1 MGSKGNILLG
11 VTMQVQYRYILL
23 CIGFTRCL
31 YLVLFGQGSAYDV
44 ICLMGT
50 LCDMYIMCLESHYVA
65 VLDYHRGW
73 LKCYVQAW
81 CLEEQWQLLLQ
92 ATETGQGFRSG
103 WIVLDMG
110 LCLTLKVVCNL
121 GKRVINL
128 WSCMSFESC
137 TCVYFIHLF
146 VSYWS

>member
-50 LCDMYIMCLESHYVA
+50 LCDMYIMCLESHYVG
-65 VLDYHRGW
+65 VLDYHRG
-73 LKCYVQAW
+73 
-81 CLEEQWQLLLQ
+81 
-92 ATETGQGFRSG
+92 
-103 WIVLDMG
+103 
-110 LCLTLKVVCNL
+110 
-121 GKRVINL
+121 
-128 WSCMSFESC
+128 
-137 TCVYFIHLF
+137 
-146 VSYWS
+146 